1 MAMKCPNCGTENS
14 DEARFCQMCA
24 RALAPSYQVP
34 DLVVQSVPA
43 PKSKSNTIVIVAV
56 AIVIVV
62 AIIAVIAVVMI
73 GAAPEADLRADL
85 SYSPANDGPER
96 VGSGTIIVYGT
107 IYNYG
112 DKMGDG
118 TMQLHIWDGYGWH
131 DYSSPTGVVPA
142 NGSVDFYW
150 DAEFDM
156 MDESLVDVQYSLT
169 TG

>member
-1 MAMKCPNCGTENS
+1 
-14 DEARFCQMCA
+14 MCA

-34 DLVVQSVPA
+34 DLVAQSVPA

-56 AIVIVV
+56 VIVIVL

-73 GAAPEADLRADL
+73 GAAPKADLRADL
-85 SYSPANDGPER
+85 SYSAANDWLGLS
-96 VGSGTIIVYGT
+96 GSGTIIVYGT

-118 TMQLHIWDGYGWH
+118 TVQLHIYDGYEWH

-142 NGSVDFYW
+142 NGSVDFFW

-156 MDESLVDVQYSLT
+156 MDEDSVVVQHTIT